1 MTSALYLFCLARG
14 GLVPPIEGTGINGTE
29 MLEAKDI
36 SNVTAVV
43 CEVPAHE
50 FSGSSAEAKLQD
62 LAWVGPRAVRHEQVI
77 EEVMSHSPVLPARFG
92 SLFSS
97 MEALERVVN
106 SNLATIRGFLDSV
119 ANGEEWAVKACLS
132 KAEALKAMVADKICE
147 VSDTLSSLNPG
158 MRYFKER
165 QIHAEAEK
173 ELAGWVREACKAVS
187 DELISCS
194 TGCRQRKIVGLG
206 SGEGDKQTVLN
217 WAFLVDRSFVPD
229 FLNRVEQTNARC
241 NIRGL
246 FFECSGPWPP
256 YSFTPPLLADSEK

>member
-1 MTSALYLFCLARG
+1 MTSALYLFCLARS
-14 GLVPPIEGTGINGTE
+14 GLVPSIEGTGINGTE
-29 MLEAKDI
+29 NLEAKDI

-50 FSGSSAEAKLQD
+50 FSGSSAETKLQD

-77 EEVMSHSPVLPARFG
+77 EEVMSYSPVLPARFG

-97 MEALERVVN
+97 VEALERLVN
-106 SNLATIRGFLDSV
+106 GNLPAISGFLDRV
-119 ANGEEWAVKACLS
+119 ANGQEWAVKGFLS
-132 KAEALKAMVADKICE
+132 KTGALKAIVSDKIGE
-147 VSDTLSSLNPG
+147 VSESLCSLTPG

-187 DELISCS
+187 DELISYS
-194 TGCRQRKIVGLG
+194 TSCRQRKIVGLD
-206 SGEGDKQTVLN
+206 SEESDKQTVVN
-217 WAFLVDRSFVPD
+217 WAFLVDRSRVPD
-229 FLNRVEQTNARC
+229 FLNRVEQANTRC
-241 NIRGL
+241 NNRGL

-256 YSFTPPLLADSEK
+256 YSFTPSLLADSEK